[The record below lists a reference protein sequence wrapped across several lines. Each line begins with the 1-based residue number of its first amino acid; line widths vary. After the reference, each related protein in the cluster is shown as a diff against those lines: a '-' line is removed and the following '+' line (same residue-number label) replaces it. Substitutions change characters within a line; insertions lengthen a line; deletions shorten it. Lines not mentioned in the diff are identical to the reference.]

1 MHPGRTAHAGRR
13 GTAMK
18 KRIVTLANF
27 GWGIAHEAVTR
38 LLPIRLDTMVPRT
51 HMYTYAANVWDS
63 SIVTIRNFC
72 IAVGR
77 TSPASWS
84 SSTASNAAR
93 WSDMCC
99 FMNASSSSLS
109 CAAPPPHPLSPAVQ
123 RCKSC
128 ESSRYGFRVGDR
140 SRGSYATPAD
150 FLRHDG
156 TPYRGLRARRWGLG
170 FVHRSRAILCRAV
183 PNLSIMIRNLCIA
196 LRRARRCTTCVTRR
210 TQLAECPRSGNPSS
224 SGIISK
230 AVRMDG

>member
-123 RCKSC
+123 RYAKGANRHVRDFGWEIAHGAVTPRPPISFDTMVPRT
-128 ESSRYGFRVGDR
+128 EGYARDVGVWD
-140 SRGSYATPAD
+140 
-150 FLRHDG
+150 
-156 TPYRGLRARRWGLG
+156 
-170 FVHRSRAILCRAV
+170 
-183 PNLSIMIRNLCIA
+183 LSIVQGPFSVAPCQ
-196 LRRARRCTTCVTRR
+196 T
-210 TQLAECPRSGNPSS
+210 LAS
-224 SGIISK
+224 
-230 AVRMDG
+230 